1 MPDTPTKTP
10 SRKVPVAM
18 ATGDSPSGGWLR
30 GIRFSG
36 FSLIMM
42 VILVLAVVI
51 LAPGLRVLVEQRQEI
66 AALSAAVDAQQ
77 DQLNTL
83 RAERER
89 WNDKT
94 YVITQARDRLYYV
107 MPGEVSFLV
116 INDLAAPL
124 EETEQAPISTE
135 IQNTQLDWLQSM
147 FASVMTA
154 GLAESTA
161 TP

>member
-1 MPDTPTKTP
+1 MPDSSSKTNT
-10 SRKVPVAM
+10 RKVPVAM
-18 ATGDSPSGGWLR
+18 ATGESPSGGWLR

-42 VILVLAVVI
+42 VILVLAVVV

-66 AALSAAVDAQQ
+66 AALSATVEAQRA
-77 DQLNTL
+77 DVATL

-94 YVITQARDRLYYV
+94 FVITQARDRLYYV

-116 INDLAAPL
+116 INDLPAPV
-124 EETEQAPISTE
+124 EEGERAPVSSE

-154 GLAESTA
+154 GLAESA
-161 TP
+161 PAP

>member
-1 MPDTPTKTP
+1 MPDSPSKTHT
-10 SRKVPVAM
+10 RKVPVAL
-18 ATGDSPSGGWLR
+18 ANGETPSGGWLR

-42 VILVLAVVI
+42 VIIVLAVVI
-51 LAPGLRVLVEQRQEI
+51 LAPSLRVLVEQRQEI
-66 AALSAAVDAQQ
+66 ATLTAAVEAQR
-77 DQLNTL
+77 TEVESL

-94 YVITQARDRLYYV
+94 YVITQARERLFYV

-116 INDLAAPL
+116 VNDLPAPV
-124 EETEQAPISTE
+124 EEHVAAPISSE

-154 GLAESTA
+154 GLAESA
-161 TP
+161 PAP

>member
-1 MPDTPTKTP
+1 
-10 SRKVPVAM
+10 M

-42 VILVLAVVI
+42 VILVLAVVV

-66 AALSAAVDAQQ
+66 AALSATVEAQRKDVDS
-77 DQLNTL
+77 LH
-83 RAERER
+83 AERER
-89 WNDKT
+89 WNDRT
-94 YVITQARDRLYYV
+94 FVITQARDRLYYV

-116 INDLAAPL
+116 IDLPAQV
-124 EETEQAPISTE
+124 EESAQAPVTAE

-154 GLAESTA
+154 GLAESA
-161 TP
+161 PAP

>member
-1 MPDTPTKTP
+1 MPDTSTKTHT
-10 SRKVPVAM
+10 RKVPVAM

-42 VILVLAVVI
+42 VILVLAVVV

-66 AALSAAVDAQQ
+66 AALSATVEAQRKDVDS
-77 DQLNTL
+77 LH
-83 RAERER
+83 AERER
-89 WNDKT
+89 WNDRT
-94 YVITQARDRLYYV
+94 FVITQARDRLYYV

-116 INDLAAPL
+116 IDLPAQV
-124 EETEQAPISTE
+124 EESAQAPVTAE

-154 GLAESTA
+154 GLAESA
-161 TP
+161 PAP

>member
-1 MPDTPTKTP
+1 MPDTSSKTQT
-10 SRKVPVAM
+10 RRVPVALNHGES
-18 ATGDSPSGGWLR
+18 ATGSWLR

-66 AALSAAVDAQQ
+66 AALSATVAAQREQVDS
-77 DQLNTL
+77 L
-83 RAERER
+83 RADRER
-89 WNDKT
+89 WNDRT

-116 INDLAAPL
+116 IDLPAAV
-124 EETEQAPISTE
+124 EETERAPVSAE
-135 IQNTQLDWLQSM
+135 IQNTQLDWIQSM

-154 GLAESTA
+154 GLAESA
-161 TP
+161 PAP

>member
-1 MPDTPTKTP
+1 MPESSSKTHT
-10 SRKVPVAM
+10 RKVPVAL
-18 ATGDSPSGGWLR
+18 ANGETPSGGWLR

-42 VILVLAVVI
+42 VIIVLAVVI
-51 LAPGLRVLVEQRQEI
+51 LAPSLRVLVEQRQEI
-66 AALSAAVDAQQ
+66 ATLSASVEAQRQ
-77 DQLNTL
+77 QLDSL

-116 INDLAAPL
+116 LNDLAAPV
-124 EETEQAPISTE
+124 EEAVAAPISSE

-154 GLAESTA
+154 GLAESA
-161 TP
+161 PAP

>member
-1 MPDTPTKTP
+1 MPDTSSKTQT
-10 SRKVPVAM
+10 RKVPVALSHGES
-18 ATGDSPSGGWLR
+18 ATGGWLR

-42 VILVLAVVI
+42 VMLVLAVVV

-66 AALSAAVDAQQ
+66 AALSARVETQLQQ
-77 DQLNTL
+77 VESL

-116 INDLAAPL
+116 INDLPAPV
-124 EETEQAPISTE
+124 EESERAPISTE

-154 GLAESTA
+154 GLAESA
-161 TP
+161 PAP

>member
-1 MPDTPTKTP
+1 MPEISS
-10 SRKVPVAM
+10 SRRTRRVPVVVDH
-18 ATGDSPSGGWLR
+18 GESPSGGWLR

-42 VILVLAVVI
+42 VIIVLAVVV
-51 LAPGLRVLVEQRQEI
+51 LAPGLRVLVEQRQQI
-66 AALSAAVDAQQ
+66 AEMSAEVAAQRSEVDS
-77 DQLNTL
+77 L

-116 INDLAAPL
+116 VNDLPAPV
-124 EETEQAPISTE
+124 TEVEAAPISSE

-154 GLAESTA
+154 GLAESA
-161 TP
+161 PAP

>member
-1 MPDTPTKTP
+1 MPDTPSKTQT
-10 SRKVPVAM
+10 RRVPVAL
-18 ATGDSPSGGWLR
+18 ATGESASGGWLR

-42 VILVLAVVI
+42 VIVVLAVVV

-66 AALSAAVDAQQ
+66 ATLSAAVEAQR
-77 DQLNTL
+77 DEVDSL

-89 WNDKT
+89 WNDRT
-94 YVITQARDRLYYV
+94 YVITQARERLYYV

-116 INDLAAPL
+116 INDLAEPVAEAAPP
-124 EETEQAPISTE
+124 AVSAE

-147 FASVMTA
+147 FASVMTV
-154 GLAESTA
+154 GLAESTPA
-161 TP
+161 P